1 MKIRTGIE
9 VEVEGVF
16 GVGVEIGIIGA
27 IVVVGVGVEIG
38 TIIEGISGA
47 RVEVG
52 TIGNI
57 VVVEVI
63 VNKMIFKAENINCS
77 RSWSESDKGN
87 KYRSWIANV
96 SVSCSKG
103 RYRSW
108 SQDCRWRRNWSVNR
122 SISRSGIK

>member
-1 MKIRTGIE
+1 LKIRTGIE

-27 IVVVGVGVEIG
+27 IVGVGVGVEIG
-38 TIIEGISGA
+38 TIIEGISGV

-122 SISRSGIK
+122 SISRSRIK